1 MIHFTADVLGEQTIN
16 RAFNRVEQFI
26 TDFRNI
32 WPAVIT
38 EFYAIEIE
46 QFQSEGSRGI
56 TGKWA
61 PLSPAYRRWKEI
73 HYPGEPIL
81 RLTHALVNSLTTPD
95 ALDSIL
101 RPEKDEL
108 VIGSSVPYAVFHQT
122 GTGIMPAR
130 PPIAMNETSKRRIQK
145 AIQSKLVELTRKA
158 GFEVRE
164 EAA

>member
-32 WPAVIT
+32 WPAVTT
-38 EFYAIEIE
+38 EFYNIETE
-46 QFQSEGSRGI
+46 QFQSEGARGV
-56 TGKWA
+56 TGRFA
-61 PLSPAYRRWKEI
+61 PLSSPYKKFKEI
-73 HYPGEPIL
+73 HFPGKPIL
-81 RLTHALVNSLTTPD
+81 EATGALRESLTSPD
-95 ALDSIL
+95 GLDSIL
-101 RPEKDEL
+101 RPGRDEL
-108 VIGSSVPYAVFHQT
+108 VIGSGLPYAVFHQR
-122 GTGIMPAR
+122 GAGRLPRR